1 MKPSE
6 EQWNRWI
13 DGDLSPEEAAAMEA
27 AALRDADLGG
37 DPAFFSQLSQD
48 LKQTYPAERS
58 PPFPDF
64 FNSHLQKQIR
74 DLREAPVAKERP
86 SWWPDWFRLSWA
98 MPLAAAA
105 AVVLALTQIGLFGGR
120 TSGDSQIVSAYT
132 PDDSVR
138 ALIKFDDEAHAM
150 VVRLEGIDKL
160 PVGFDL
166 LLADADDAPIG
177 EAGPF
182 VVEAAPQEEAEPFEF
197 VGPRVQFAT
206 HRPAY

>member
-48 LKQTYPAERS
+48 LKQTYPAERT

-64 FNSHLQKQIR
+64 L
-74 DLREAPVAKERP
+74 AKERP